1 MTYELKTEVRHFYE
15 TLRAFRA
22 LRAVVF
28 FKHMGHILCYY
39 PRKRQII
46 SCLLGLSKVILAI
59 HILGLIWLLVLCQ
72 PGNQFPSL
80 FLCCFTPF
88 ETYVLLCEVN
98 TSFCTYFFA
107 ET

>member
-1 MTYELKTEVRHFYE
+1 MEYRIIYE
-15 TLRAFRA
+15 TFRAFRA

-28 FKHMGHILCYY
+28 YKHMGHILNYY

-72 PGNQFPSL
+72 PGNQYPSF
-80 FLCCFTPF
+80 FL
-88 ETYVLLCEVN
+88 VLPKIEEF
-98 TSFCTYFFA
+98 S
-107 ET
+107 